1 MAENGE
7 SISTEGA
14 RGQRPPEDF
23 AELSRRI
30 LRYANRGLPRL
41 EFVRE
46 VARMLGEFSECDAVE
61 LRFQVPAA
69 GYRTYRWEADR
80 PPEERFRYEIHGAGR
95 KSQDGELLTGVVDSA
110 IERLC
115 NDILAGRVDLTRPYF
130 TRNGSFWSGDVED
143 RDSFPVDA
151 YGPAG
156 IEPYK
161 SLALIPF
168 VIDDENVGL
177 LQLKSR
183 RRCYFSAAEIEF
195 YENAAQML
203 GIAVADRRAQY
214 ALRERIKEL
223 SCLYGIAELAEQP
236 GITEEGIFNGVVE
249 MLPPAMQYPANAY
262 GAIIF
267 DGHTYMTPGF
277 PADGPRL
284 TAELNIGGENRGV
297 VTVAYSGI
305 PTPLE
310 AGPFLPEEVNLLD
323 AIARQVALLIE
334 RRRAAEERRRLEEQL
349 RHADR
354 LATLGQLAAGVA
366 HELNEPLANILGFAQ
381 LAHKT
386 PGLPK
391 QTAQDCD
398 RIVFA
403 ALHAREV
410 VKKLLIFGRQMPTR
424 AARVNIN
431 QIVAEGLYFLESRC
445 AKEGIELIRDLDPA
459 VPETVADGAQLH
471 QMVVN
476 LIVNAIQAMP
486 EGGRLTLRTRVRQG
500 QIELTVEDTGVG
512 MSPELM
518 RQIFLPFFTTKD
530 VGQGTGLGLA
540 VVHGIVNSHGG
551 TVDVESTEGVG
562 SRFIVTLP
570 VRTEEEV
577 LGL

>member
-1 MAENGE
+1 MVGNDDPRMA
-7 SISTEGA
+7 IPA

-41 EFVRE
+41 EFIRE
-46 VARMLGEFSECDAVE
+46 VVRMLGEFSECDAVE
-61 LRFQVPAA
+61 LRFQVPGA
-69 GYRTYRWEADR
+69 GYRTYRWEAAR
-80 PPEERFRYEIHGAGR
+80 PPEERFRYEVHGGDREAGEPFTNDDNSPLE
-95 KSQDGELLTGVVDSA
+95 KLSG
-110 IERLC
+110 
-115 NDILAGRVDLTRPYF
+115 DILAGRVDISLPYF
-130 TRNGSFWSGDVED
+130 TRNGSFWTGDVSD
-143 RDSFPVDA
+143 DNAFPADT
-151 YGPAG
+151 YGRPEAG
-156 IEPYK
+156 PFK

-168 VIDDENVGL
+168 VIDEENVGL
-177 LQLKSR
+177 LKLKSAR
-183 RRCYFSAAEIEF
+183 LSYFTAAEIEF
-195 YENAAQML
+195 YENVAQML

-223 SCLYGIAELAEQP
+223 TCLYAITELAEQP
-236 GITEEGIFNGVVE
+236 GITEEEVLTGAVA
-249 MLPPAMQYPANAY
+249 MLPPAMQYPANAF

-267 DGHTYMTPGF
+267 DGNVYTTPYF
-277 PADGPRL
+277 PAEGPRL
-284 TAELNIGGENRGV
+284 TAEINVAGESRGV

-310 AGPFLPEEVNLLD
+310 VGPFLPEEVNLLD
-323 AIARQVALLIE
+323 TIARQVALLIE
-334 RRRAAEERRRLEEQL
+334 RRQAEEERRGLEEQL

-398 RIVFA
+398 RIVNA

-424 AARVNIN
+424 ATRVNLN

-445 AKEGIELIRDLDPA
+445 AKEGIDLVRDLDPA
-459 VPETVADGAQLH
+459 VPETVADGSQLH
-471 QMVVN
+471 QLAVN

-486 EGGRLTLRTRVRQG
+486 AGGRLTLRTRVRG
-500 QIELTVEDTGVG
+500 DRIELTVEDTGVG

-518 RQIFLPFFTTKD
+518 KQIFLPFFTTKD

-551 TVDVESTEGVG
+551 SVDVESTEGVG